1 MRIDNEVLAV
11 ISRASVEGNKLFLT
25 GQLDRNMYTK
35 TNKVLEAAGGKWNKK
50 AKAHVFDTS
59 AADRIDQMIVTGSIE
74 IPKDEFEFF
83 PTPLNVATDVCLLAS
98 IREGMSILEPSAGRA
113 DLLQPIK
120 EFNLDINCVEKME
133 ANYRFLLTLPWIKGV
148 VCCDFLDVPTN
159 RLFDRIIMN
168 PPFGRQADIKH
179 VNHALRLLDPSGLL
193 VAIMGAGVTF
203 RDNKLTQDFRALVE
217 SRNGYINPL
226 PEGSF
231 KASGTMV
238 NTCVVVIP
246 GENY

>member
-11 ISRASVEGNKLFLT
+11 ISRANVEGNKLFLT

-35 TNKVLEAAGGKWNKK
+35 TNKVLEAAGGKWDRKS
-50 AKAHVFDTS
+50 KAHVFNVS
-59 AADRIDQMIVTGSIE
+59 AADRIDQMILTGNIE

-83 PTPLNVATDVCLLAS
+83 PTPLNVAKEACFLAS
-98 IREGMSILEPSAGRA
+98 IKDGMSILEPSAGRG

-120 EFNLDINCVEKME
+120 DFNLDINCVEKME
-133 ANYRFLLTLPWIKGV
+133 ENYKFLLTLPWVKGV
-148 VCCDFLDVPTN
+148 VCCDFLDVPAN

-179 VNHALRLLDPSGLL
+179 VNHALTLLKPDGLL

-203 RDNKLTQDFRALVE
+203 RENKLTHDFRSLVE
-217 SRNGYINPL
+217 SRNGYISPL
-226 PEGSF
+226 PDGSF
-231 KASGTMV
+231 KESGTMV
-238 NTCVVVIP
+238 NTCIAVIP
-246 GENY
+246 GTNY